1 MPLRRPFRGDTPRRG
16 RRAASALVL
25 LTLVV
30 VALLGCTSKETPAR
44 SPFDDR
50 GGAPTA
56 PPGTTSFPPPF
67 APPLL
72 TPTPGGSGGT
82 SSPVPTSPEAGD
94 RESAIGAAI
103 EALAQRMAVS
113 ATRISLVSAERVD
126 WPNGCLGADLLGLAC
141 MQVITPGYR
150 VLLRYDT
157 GSTHEMRTGRG
168 GASAWVAQLRIE
180 ATVQQPERASS
191 ALALTDASGKAISVL
206 LAPGT
211 QRLDA
216 PVGSLKAGDRVILAA
231 DDVNDGSPLRAVW
244 IAKR

>member
-1 MPLRRPFRGDTPRRG
+1 MPLRRRFRGT
-16 RRAASALVL
+16 S
-25 LTLVV
+25 
-30 VALLGCTSKETPAR
+30 VALLVLVLAVGACTSKETPPR

-67 APPLL
+67 TPPLL

-82 SSPVPTSPEAGD
+82 SSPVPQSPEAGD

-113 ATRISLVSAERVD
+113 ATRISLVRAEQVD
-126 WPNGCLGADLLGLAC
+126 WPNGCLGVGLPGLAC
-141 MQVITPGYR
+141 TQVITPGYR

-168 GASAWVAQLRIE
+168 GASAWVAQSRIE
-180 ATVQQPERASS
+180 ATVQQPERTNS
-191 ALALTDASGKAISVL
+191 ALALTDAAGKAISVL

-211 QRLDA
+211 QRLDI
-216 PVGSLKAGDRVILAA
+216 PVGSLKAGDRVTLGA

-244 IAKR
+244 IAKP